1 MSLKSKKKKTAV
13 SPLVRGSA
21 AAGAAAQ
28 ARAKKSTV
36 KQSVQ
41 KAAAKI
47 QPAKAAASKAPV
59 AKKKTTATSASGR
72 NDAAVRQSYGQR
84 AGTRTS
90 SGTYKPTQ
98 SAVYNYKKAE
108 TKRSTISTDIKKQTK
123 VKNQKPSV
131 VSGPVKESRDN
142 RDARMRQS
150 WSQRH
155 PENHVQREQRNEKQR
170 PKSYVPTKGMA
181 TPTTKNIGK
190 KSEWAE
196 FEEGYNKAGILSPNE
211 RTGIAQGPLKDRA
224 PLNTSQ
230 AKDIDTMLSG
240 GTVPGMYIPDDK
252 KPSALEYNIRMTGKD
267 ALSKPYAEEIWK
279 NASVSEKARILKAA
293 TETVGF
299 NVQTRRWSDEFQRE
313 YGLTSSDEKV
323 KILGQGKPG
332 VGELMYRDAYDKYKS
347 AVKQQEYVD
356 KWAKDHGYGTSDYMA
371 DATNLAT
378 ATTDVGLMNL
388 SYLPLKDITNIERKP
403 GDYFLGGVKAPY
415 EGVSSNKSAFQNLA
429 TISNNIVGSVRSIIE
444 LPFKG
449 AYYGINKI
457 NPDADRYVDDFIATH
472 NNVDRINR
480 DRDEMIMRMNS
491 AVNAGLVGKKSQVA
505 GNIEGFILQQ
515 IPAIATMIAAGP
527 EASSLIGST
536 TFFGT
541 TAGAYAQSALDSGA
555 SLEEAMNY
563 GILGGI
569 GEGATEMIFPM
580 AKGIG
585 GGLLKGGANTV
596 NKRVLFGETVRELE
610 KSGFA
615 NSMSGRILRST
626 IYNGGEATEEM
637 IMEIIDP
644 YLQRAS
650 FNPEA
655 ENASLAEIGMA
666 GLYGAAVSAV
676 LHIPMG
682 MMNTAQGLTERH
694 GLISNARLYYAAKM
708 REELI
713 AIRGSLEAGM
723 ITEEEAEQRTKEV
736 RDKFATKFAEA
747 KTAIKQPWK
756 ATGSL
761 LNEQTQGGE
770 FKTSSNLEHLYS
782 NRQEANTATV
792 KPGTSAYFMEDGE
805 VKRITHSEAGVKS
818 EDAVLTNSEKTAY
831 AEKAERL
838 RTAKNNTERTGVQAN
853 VRQDIIDQASE
864 MARVYNRN
872 VEFYRDEEAAKRYD
886 DRGRFD
892 PKTETIYVNAAT
904 DKPLQTIISHEMV
917 HAMRNT
923 NAFKELL
930 REIKTYYKDSYDA
943 DINDIRRMYSERDE
957 NGNVIEPSE
966 GIIQEEVVAHF
977 VEKKLLT
984 DEAWVNTF
992 LTNSR
997 TDKILRGIN
1006 TLLQRGLGG
1015 KEARFLASVR
1025 SKWLNA
1031 LEEERG
1037 EQTAPRA
1044 EAVAAAKE
1052 RRQAKGNARKKPTV
1066 DERKEMAKMFAR
1078 NVSDWDNDGRPN
1090 GDLFVLTYTGDVLQ
1104 GLGAIESDIYMRS
1117 KKINDIMKD
1126 HPEMGIDEFKMI
1138 PKILNDPILILESK
1152 NTAKAPVN
1160 TRLVILG
1167 EEKFQAKNKKPVT
1180 VVLDIYPHEKN
1191 LYLQE
1196 YAYGKHKA
1204 VNAFGRDNIK
1214 NVIQSSNVLYIDENK
1229 KRTDSLFGSLGFQ
1242 LPTRPSRIGSIGSIT
1257 YDDDSVNIRG
1267 EKFSDI
1273 VSTGDEVRRAFGGV
1287 RARTADTSLLA
1298 KAKEMKEEGRS
1309 DEDILKETGWYVG
1322 ADGQWR
1328 FEIDDSEF
1336 KFNSLGF
1343 SENEDDR
1350 EYTYLSQKEYLS
1362 RAEEKRRIHL
1372 FNSYAKP
1379 AYYLDE
1385 YVKHK
1390 KLFDAYPE
1398 LKKISVNFI
1407 TARAGY
1413 RGSYNESNNAIY
1425 LNRTLSEGERR
1436 ETLIHEIQHA
1446 IQGIE
1451 GFASG
1456 ASPEYW
1462 SRRDS
1467 DAREDLARRQN
1478 SIIESLSDEDYR
1490 KYSEYTG
1497 MKRIVDGWIDVAG
1510 NLPVEEVIPDD
1521 ETYNIWKQTAEESD
1535 RLYEE
1540 LKEKDWFDEL
1550 MELDEFL
1557 ENPSKL
1563 HYNLYRNTAGEIEAR
1578 DATNRLPL
1586 TAEER
1591 RNKMPDRGDEKTVFV
1606 EDVRSAKGS
1615 RDAEYLSAVERG
1627 DMETAQRLVD
1637 EAAEEAGYTYHLYHG
1652 TNAEF
1657 TAFDVRKFGGK
1668 NGKGEG
1674 YGIYLASNRTIAEPY
1689 GKNLIESYVNFNR
1702 LAEEK
1707 KRTLK
1712 YAEVRNLIKKSC
1724 ELEAKQFVEDEE
1736 YDTLEDALR
1745 DTWVSNYV
1753 YTYDY
1758 QDMNQVYADVTD
1770 IILQGNENDADIIN
1784 EIMLA
1789 SGAHYD
1795 YDSAM
1800 DFYDEILTPETGID
1814 GFHYIWGEDNDVYL
1828 AFRSSQIK
1836 RADPVTRDKNGKII
1850 LPSERFNENK
1860 DDIRWAKG
1868 KRKRDPNPFIYKMYR
1883 AEQMEKQGYSEK
1895 DIVEETGWYK
1905 RKNKKDKN
1913 PAYIWAVYD
1922 RLSPDKKYD
1931 FSKSF
1936 AQQIDDYLQG
1946 KFHATDTFLVGD
1958 TPELLQKIGLDDL
1971 PVTLGIYHVLTAIN
1985 YPEGHHFMI
1994 EEIKK
1999 LPEAIEKPLAVIRS
2013 TSENHENDSVVMIVK
2028 LGEQA
2033 RDVIPIRIS
2042 GNGVLNG
2049 KRIKSNAITTFYS
2062 NDELQSVLN
2071 NAVEKYESGENSIFF
2086 FDAERLKNEA
2096 NYQMERAGSIT
2107 SGRNHMDGFI
2117 NNIIGDYW
2125 ENVKSAEENRSAKGQ
2140 RRSSEAVET
2149 AKYHTKKLKY
2159 ALYNRDRADNKEL
2172 WDMLRAELNKA
2183 YSIGAYDPRV
2193 AEKIIDFAYRTG
2205 YQLEDNGNERFSLR
2219 EKISIP
2225 EEYRGE
2231 MESLGGLAAVNRS
2244 IFGTG
2249 TVFTYKNNGIT
2260 IDEAYDEARDMR
2272 PDLFPETDNPSE
2284 QVQNIVDALT
2294 KVSDKI
2300 PLEEIDR
2307 AEDNPFEDSGDPI
2320 YNEIRD
2326 AVIAAMDDIAT
2337 IGRID
2342 MVNRAKREGKNLSA
2356 KAQYRKGRESGKKQ
2370 GQRSGYNTA
2379 KREQDRTDRATMREF
2394 DKLERQR
2401 AIDRAKQENQDRRD
2415 DEATM
2420 REFDNVMKKV
2430 RQDERKLS
2438 QQEKKELRKNYE
2450 SREKDIRAE
2459 KNRLIHRLRVEKR
2472 SWQDAAERME
2482 SERKKQQRSL
2492 DTKQRQEM
2500 RKKQQKLDEER
2511 REERLYAALD
2521 AYEERKAEEKKG
2533 SAESLYK
2540 RNREVQSII
2549 DDFRTR
2555 VLQVAARMGAF
2566 KKEGS
2571 LLLDH
2576 NDVAIAKTDDGFDY
2590 HLYRDKNVVPSFA
2603 LTVLAE
2609 HEGMKKE
2616 DFYGVYA
2623 ELQRMQNERNEKGV
2637 RVYSKRD
2644 ILDYIVSLDISAK
2657 HKTFLY
2663 FDVMKYAYDKKPVF
2677 KDGGSVKVKPGNYYA
2692 GDLAEAI
2699 DRVGLDMF
2707 SGAGVQIA
2715 TGKTYQIGMEDVEE
2729 LLDLIFTDPEMKDV
2743 FRPELIEMIT
2753 DFESD
2758 IEAARMLEQTN
2769 LLTDNPKEVD
2779 SMKNRII
2786 GINKEFKRSFLAEG
2800 EAFERLADIVKNPLV
2815 SARYYAAKAAN
2826 SIARDYINGHGIRSL
2841 SGEKGKGL
2849 STSTTKKNGDVTFK
2863 DKDFSLN
2870 NIMKAALKGTKESD
2884 ALLKDLTLYVYA
2896 RHNIDRMQ
2904 YDKGFMELSVEEC
2917 REIVDELGKNQ
2928 EIVEMADNL
2937 VEYGQRLLQ
2946 LCVES
2951 GMISQEDYDYFT
2963 TKYPH
2968 YVPTFRLREDEVF
2981 DRNGNVVRRTNKV
2994 IKEATKSNAD
3004 MLPLYDQMVRRTQ
3017 EIVKACKKNQLANEL
3032 VKVAN
3037 KDGAWDFIIDVK
3049 PAEPTSGDEDYI
3061 YMIGQIED
3069 RGLKNRDTEGEDNYI
3084 PVYINGV
3091 KYNIE
3096 AADKN
3101 LLYGWDRLNYYR
3113 DEGVFLKTMRGMN
3126 NLRRYVLTQY
3136 NPVFWATNG
3145 IKDSIDMYLYN
3156 QHAHRLPRFQAKAFT
3171 HVFTPYENGRE
3182 SFAEYLSFG
3191 AASASF
3197 FDYDERRRSKAKKAK
3212 DYATIGFKAIDAF
3225 NFMVEQWPR
3234 YTVYLE
3240 ETDRLTKE
3248 RKKGKNEYTD
3258 EEIKTI
3264 AAYRAADATVNFGR
3278 SGTAVKAANSYGVT
3292 FLNAGVQ
3299 GMDRFRRM
3307 FTQCKGETKR
3317 ETLLNVIGI
3326 SIKLAAVGLAPSML
3340 MDWLYGGDD
3349 DDEENNALLKL
3360 LYGDEAAKVVQEY
3373 SEMADYERINYLN
3386 IRIPGHEWMRIPKG
3400 RVVSFIYGFDYNG
3413 QKVLSGD
3420 MSAMDMAY
3428 AQWELFADNIMPG
3441 NPLTSNIIQ
3450 PLLEAKWN
3458 RDFWGNE
3465 IVSQWA
3471 DAGDGFH
3478 WTETNEDTSTVAEKA
3493 AEWIHKIVSRGKEMS
3508 PVWADISPVKIDYIL
3523 QQYLGSWN
3531 NIFQPFISAIG
3542 DGQDQRFVDMIQ
3554 DALKDSMWG
3563 KFYLDPVMS
3572 NRLAGDYYDLQDE
3585 YNGLSEY
3592 YDQNTPY
3599 AVAAKVFKDHNE
3611 DLKALRAEMNF
3622 IAQDASLTWAERRD
3636 KMREIREQMNDIYRS
3651 GVLDAKALLTYAGD
3665 IYGGKEMN
3673 KDIYDGWQAD
3683 TKGPD
3688 WVISHMSDSAQGK
3701 WSAVK
3706 DEYAGADPQNFVD
3719 TYNYFSGLKGDK
3731 DENGKTVR
3739 DSKRQKF
3746 ISWLDDRNMSAAEK
3760 QIYYKAI
3767 GGYKTEAT
3775 FTDGGSGT
3783 TKSNKDA
3790 LKEKA
3795 EEIQANAKY
3804 MPVKEARISSEF
3816 GMRDHP
3822 ISGKRKMHNG
3832 IDIAVGTG
3840 TDVVSARKGVVEF
3853 AGSRGGY
3860 GNRVVIDHGDGMK
3873 TTYSHLSEIGVKEGD
3888 TVNAG
3893 TLIAKSGD
3901 TGGVTGPHLHFEV
3914 EVNGSYV
3921 NPRDF
3926 FDFDSWKTVS
3936 IAKNPDYS
3944 AYAPT
3949 KSSGGGGGG
3958 GGRKSGGKKSGGG
3971 KSGGSAKATSSAKE
3985 SSYEANYVTTPNY
3998 SSGSSGS
4005 SGSGKSSGST
4015 RKEKHTQTSV
4025 ASTARG
4031 VMLPTARELSTYQ
4044 RQRTSQ
4050 PTASSRPKSTS
4061 HGVMLPTAAEIASA
4075 ASGAKIGYGS
4085 GTSSIRRTNRS
4096 RGSFWHENVLG

>member
-1 MSLKSKKKKTAV
+1 MSLFNSSKKKKKTAV

-72 NDAAVRQSYGQR
+72 NDAAVRQNYGQR

-90 SGTYKPTQ
+90 SGAYKPTQ

-108 TKRSTISTDIKKQTK
+108 TKRSTISTDIKNQTK

-155 PENHVQREQRNEKQR
+155 PENQVQREQRNEKQR

-181 TPTTKNIGK
+181 TPTTKNTGK

-252 KPSALEYNIRMTGKD
+252 KPSALEYNIRMTGQD

-279 NASVSEKARILKAA
+279 NASVADKAKILKAA

-299 NVQTRRWSDEFQRE
+299 NEQTRRWSDEFQRE

-323 KILGQGKPG
+323 KILGQDKPG
-332 VGELMYRDAYDKYKS
+332 LGELMYRDAYDKYKS

-378 ATTDVGLMNL
+378 ATADVGLMNL
-388 SYLPLKDITNIERKP
+388 GYLPLKDITNIERKP

-457 NPDADRYVDDFIATH
+457 NPDTDRYVDDFIATH

-505 GNIEGFILQQ
+505 GNIEGFIIQQ

-527 EASSLIGST
+527 EASSLIGGT

-563 GILGGI
+563 GILGGL

-723 ITEEEAEQRTKEV
+723 ITEEEAEQRAEEV
-736 RDKFATKFAEA
+736 RDKFAEKFAEA
-747 KTAIKQPWK
+747 KTSIKQPWK

-770 FKTSSNLEHLYS
+770 YKTSSNLEHLYS
-782 NRQEANTATV
+782 NRQEANAATV

-838 RTAKNNTERTGVQAN
+838 RTAKNNTERTGIQAN
-853 VRQDIIDQASE
+853 VRQEIIDQAAE

-904 DKPLQTIISHEMV
+904 DKPLQTIVSHEMV

-943 DINDIRRMYSERDE
+943 DVADIRRMYSERDE

-1025 SKWLNA
+1025 SKWLKA
-1031 LEEERG
+1031 LNEAHKAEDEKAPAREVVAYAKGEKRDPHPSIYEMHKAKRMEELGFSNDDIVKKTGWYKRKNKKDKKPKYIWAVYDRLSPEEKYDFSKSFSQQIEDYLQGNFHAADTFLLGDTPWILKEIGLDDLPVTLGIYHFLTAINYHDGHSFTIDEIKRLPEAIEKPLAVIRSTSPSHEKDTVIMIVKLGEKARDIVAVRIGGSGVMNGKSINSNSIATFYSAEKLKQELDKAVKEFEEGKNSIFFFDTERLKNEAGYSLKRAGTHTSGPLQRGGFINNIIGDYWDNVKSAEENRSAKGSRDSEYLAAVEAGDSDETQRIIDETASEAMPNSKVRDKDGNLTRVYHGTARGDRVGTVFRPERATSGPMAFFTDDREIAENYSKTKRDTSISYDSDYESYESQFRFKTKTRDGKLHRAWGYIPFEDRAEIIKKAGQLYLDEDDGSFMMDEDNTEANGGFSGQLKRAGYNLILALEDQWLNSGFIFNEEER
-1037 EQTAPRA
+1037 
-1044 EAVAAAKE
+1044 
-1052 RRQAKGNARKKPTV
+1052 
-1066 DERKEMAKMFAR
+1066 F
-1078 NVSDWDNDGRPN
+1078 
-1090 GDLFVLTYTGDVLQ
+1090 LDVLKMV
-1104 GLGAIESDIYMRS
+1104 GVTASL
-1117 KKINDIMKD
+1117 KKV
-1126 HPEMGIDEFKMI
+1126 GIDVVY
-1138 PKILNDPILILESK
+1138 K
-1152 NTAKAPVN
+1152 NPDYT
-1160 TRLVILG
+1160 
-1167 EEKFQAKNKKPVT
+1167 EEKVYDVYLNIERPFDATKQVTEAFIKRFEKWYAKQNKAKYEKESYGADFWDKNDVSAEYFAERMRDDIENGYTHAWTSIPDSMTDYLKHLKYDGIKDTGGKYGGVQHT
-1180 VVLDIYPHEKN
+1180 VWIPFYSEQVKSADP
-1191 LYLQE
+1191 
-1196 YAYGKHKA
+1196 
-1204 VNAFGRDNIK
+1204 
-1214 NVIQSSNVLYIDENK
+1214 
-1229 KRTDSLFGSLGFQ
+1229 
-1242 LPTRPSRIGSIGSIT
+1242 IT
-1257 YDDDSVNIRG
+1257 YDYKGDIILPSERFNEFTNDIR
-1267 EKFSDI
+1267 
-1273 VSTGDEVRRAFGGV
+1273 
-1287 RARTADTSLLA
+1287 
-1298 KAKEMKEEGRS
+1298 
-1309 DEDILKETGWYVG
+1309 Y
-1322 ADGQWR
+1322 
-1328 FEIDDSEF
+1328 
-1336 KFNSLGF
+1336 
-1343 SENEDDR
+1343 
-1350 EYTYLSQKEYLS
+1350 
-1362 RAEEKRRIHL
+1362 
-1372 FNSYAKP
+1372 
-1379 AYYLDE
+1379 
-1385 YVKHK
+1385 
-1390 KLFDAYPE
+1390 
-1398 LKKISVNFI
+1398 
-1407 TARAGY
+1407 
-1413 RGSYNESNNAIY
+1413 
-1425 LNRTLSEGERR
+1425 
-1436 ETLIHEIQHA
+1436 
-1446 IQGIE
+1446 
-1451 GFASG
+1451 
-1456 ASPEYW
+1456 
-1462 SRRDS
+1462 
-1467 DAREDLARRQN
+1467 
-1478 SIIESLSDEDYR
+1478 
-1490 KYSEYTG
+1490 
-1497 MKRIVDGWIDVAG
+1497 
-1510 NLPVEEVIPDD
+1510 
-1521 ETYNIWKQTAEESD
+1521 
-1535 RLYEE
+1535 
-1540 LKEKDWFDEL
+1540 
-1550 MELDEFL
+1550 
-1557 ENPSKL
+1557 
-1563 HYNLYRNTAGEIEAR
+1563 
-1578 DATNRLPL
+1578 
-1586 TAEER
+1586 
-1591 RNKMPDRGDEKTVFV
+1591 
-1606 EDVRSAKGS
+1606 AKGS

-1637 EAAEEAGYTYHLYHG
+1637 EAAEEALRSSKLRNKNGKLRRVFHG
-1652 TNAEF
+1652 TNTGDF
-1657 TAFDVRKFGGK
+1657 TVFNPDYIGMSSGDDGFFGRGFYFAYT
-1668 NGKGEG
+1668 KGEAG
-1674 YGIYLASNRTIAEPY
+1674 YYGARRIIPAYLDLKNPFNFETEIRTYNGMKGETGYAPSAISMINFAEKFPEIAKNVAIYENDKRISAIEFAEQLRGVLDNQKFTY
-1689 GKNLIESYVNFNR
+1689 ETVHDSYSGRDEV
-1702 LAEEK
+1702 L
-1707 KRTLK
+1707 TLGNK
-1712 YAEVRNLIKKSC
+1712 EMKSY
-1724 ELEAKQFVEDEE
+1724 E
-1736 YDTLEDALR
+1736 YDGKTYEYPD
-1745 DTWVSNYV
+1745 
-1753 YTYDY
+1753 YDY
-1758 QDMNQVYADVTD
+1758 QRRWYEKPNPVDVAVDYLMQTRNISKIPSLTSAILDWNREFTQALKNMN
-1770 IILQGNENDADIIN
+1770 
-1784 EIMLA
+1784 
-1789 SGAHYD
+1789 YD
-1795 YDSAM
+1795 GVIQSEDG
-1800 DFYDEILTPETGID
+1800 DEAVVFEP
-1814 GFHYIWGEDNDVYL
+1814 
-1828 AFRSSQIK
+1828 SQIK
-1836 RADPVTRDKNGKII
+1836 SADPVTYDDNGKVIP
-1850 LPSERFNENK
+1850 LSERFDENN
-1860 DDIRWAKG
+1860 DDIR
-1868 KRKRDPNPFIYKMYR
+1868 Y
-1883 AEQMEKQGYSEK
+1883 
-1895 DIVEETGWYK
+1895 
-1905 RKNKKDKN
+1905 
-1913 PAYIWAVYD
+1913 
-1922 RLSPDKKYD
+1922 
-1931 FSKSF
+1931 
-1936 AQQIDDYLQG
+1936 
-1946 KFHATDTFLVGD
+1946 
-1958 TPELLQKIGLDDL
+1958 
-1971 PVTLGIYHVLTAIN
+1971 
-1985 YPEGHHFMI
+1985 
-1994 EEIKK
+1994 
-1999 LPEAIEKPLAVIRS
+1999 
-2013 TSENHENDSVVMIVK
+2013 
-2028 LGEQA
+2028 
-2033 RDVIPIRIS
+2033 
-2042 GNGVLNG
+2042 
-2049 KRIKSNAITTFYS
+2049 
-2062 NDELQSVLN
+2062 
-2071 NAVEKYESGENSIFF
+2071 
-2086 FDAERLKNEA
+2086 
-2096 NYQMERAGSIT
+2096 
-2107 SGRNHMDGFI
+2107 
-2117 NNIIGDYW
+2117 
-2125 ENVKSAEENRSAKGQ
+2125 AKGQ

-2183 YSIGAYDPRV
+2183 YGIGAYDPRV

-2205 YQLEDNGNERFSLR
+2205 YQLEDNGNENFSLG

-2300 PLEEIDR
+2300 PLEELDR
-2307 AEDNPFEDSGDPI
+2307 EEDNPFEDSGDPI

-2430 RQDERKLS
+2430 KQDERKLS

-2540 RNREVQSII
+2540 RNREVQNII

-2555 VLQVAARMGAF
+2555 VLQVAARMGTF

-2576 NDVAIAKTDDGFDY
+2576 NDVVIAESADGYDY
-2590 HLYRDKNVVPSFA
+2590 TLKRDKNVVPSFA
-2603 LTVLAE
+2603 LTILAE
-2609 HEGMKKE
+2609 QEGMKKE

-2623 ELQRMQNERNEKGV
+2623 ELQKMQAERDEKGN
-2637 RVYSKRD
+2637 RVYTKRD
-2644 ILDYIVSLDISAK
+2644 ILEYIVSLRLPASQK
-2657 HKTFLY
+2657 SFLY
-2663 FDVMKYAYDKKPVF
+2663 FDVMKYRYDKKPVF
-2677 KDGGSVKVKPGNYYA
+2677 KDGGPTKIKPGNYFA
-2692 GDLAEAI
+2692 GELGEAI
-2699 DRVGLDMF
+2699 DRIGLDMF
-2707 SGAGVQIA
+2707 TGAGVKLATDKSFQI
-2715 TGKTYQIGMEDVEE
+2715 KMENVDD
-2729 LLDLIFTDPEMKDV
+2729 LLDMMFTDEEMKEV
-2743 FRPELIEMIT
+2743 ARAELVQMIA
-2753 DFESD
+2753 DFEAD
-2758 IEAARMLEQTN
+2758 IEEARMIEQTN

-2779 SMKNRII
+2779 SRKLQILSVLRDS
-2786 GINKEFKRSFLAEG
+2786 KKLFLAEG
-2800 EAFERLADIVKNPLV
+2800 EAFERFADTVKNPLLA
-2815 SARYYAAKAAN
+2815 ARYYAAKASM
-2826 SIARDYINGHGIRSL
+2826 SIARDYINGNGIRKLDGTKEIDEKLSL
-2841 SGEKGKGL
+2841 
-2849 STSTTKKNGDVTFK
+2849 T
-2863 DKDFSLN
+2863 
-2870 NIMKAALKGTKESD
+2870 NIMKPALKGTKESD
-2884 ALLKDLTLYVYA
+2884 ALLKDLTRYVYA
-2896 RHNIDRMQ
+2896 QHNIDRMK
-2904 YDKGFMELSVEEC
+2904 YDKGFMELSEEEC
-2917 REIVDELGKNQ
+2917 QAIIDEIGKNKQ
-2928 EIVEMADNL
+2928 VVKMADDL
-2937 VEYGQRLLQ
+2937 VLYGQRLLR

-2951 GMISQEDYDYFT
+2951 GVISEEDFEYFT

-2981 DRNGNVVRRTNKV
+2981 DRNGNIVRRTNKV
-2994 IKEATKSNAD
+2994 IKEAQKSNAD
-3004 MLPLYDQMVRRTQ
+3004 LIPLYDQMVRRTQ
-3017 EIVKACKKNQLANEL
+3017 EIVKACKKNQLAAEL
-3032 VKVAN
+3032 VKAYN
-3037 KDGAWDFIIDVK
+3037 KDGAWDYIIDVR
-3049 PAEPTSGDEDYI
+3049 PAEPTSGNEDYI
-3061 YMIGQIED
+3061 YGIGQIED
-3069 RGLKNRDTEGEDNYI
+3069 RGLKNRDFDGEDNLI
-3084 PVYINGV
+3084 PVYLDGV
-3091 KYNIE
+3091 KYNI
-3096 AADKN
+3096 AVADKN

-3113 DEGVFLKTMRGMN
+3113 DESTIPKMMRKMN
-3126 NLRRYVLTQY
+3126 TLRRWVLTQY
-3136 NPVFWATNG
+3136 NPIFWATNG

-3156 QHAHRLPRFQAKAFT
+3156 QHAERLPLFQVKALSDIF
-3171 HVFTPYENGRE
+3171 HKKGHD

-3191 AASASF
+3191 AASSSF
-3197 FDYDERRRSKAKKAK
+3197 FEYDERRRSKARKLKDKA
-3212 DYATIGFKAIDAF
+3212 AIPFKGIDF
-3225 NFMVEQWPR
+3225 WNFLIEQWPR

-3240 ETDRLTKE
+3240 ECDRLTKE
-3248 RKKGKNEYTD
+3248 REKGKNEYSD

-3264 AAYRAADATVNFGR
+3264 SAYRAADATVNFGR
-3278 SGTAVKAANSYGVT
+3278 SGTVVKAANTYGAT

-3307 FTQCKGETKR
+3307 FTQVKGENKQ
-3317 ETLLNVIGI
+3317 ETLLNILGLR
-3326 SIKLAAVGLAPSML
+3326 IKLTAVGLAPSMIA
-3340 MDWLYGGDD
+3340 DWLYGGND
-3349 DDEENNALLKL
+3349 DDEDKNKLLKFL
-3360 LYGDEAAKVVQEY
+3360 FGEDAAKVVQEY
-3373 SEMADYERINYLN
+3373 AEMADYERTNYLN
-3386 IRIPGHEWMRIPKG
+3386 IKLPGMDGWIRIPKG
-3400 RVVSFIYGFDYNG
+3400 RVVSFIYGWEYNG
-3413 QKVLSGD
+3413 EKVLSGD
-3420 MSAMDMAY
+3420 MSAMDLLY
-3428 AQWELFADNIMPG
+3428 TQWDLFAENIMPG
-3441 NPLTSNIIQ
+3441 NPLTNNILQ
-3450 PLLEAKWN
+3450 PVLDVAKN

-3465 IVSQWA
+3465 IVSQWEQA
-3471 DAGDGFH
+3471 QDGFH
-3478 WTETNEDTSTVAEKA
+3478 WTESNEDTSIVARKI
-3493 AEWIHKIVSRGKEMS
+3493 AEYLHYIVSGGKEMS
-3508 PVWADISPVKIDYIL
+3508 PEYIDLSPIKIDYLL
-3523 QQYLGSWN
+3523 QQYGGSWTKLA
-3531 NIFQPFISAIG
+3531 QPFISAIG
-3542 DGQDQRFVDMIQ
+3542 DGQNQRFVDMIQ
-3554 DALKDSMWG
+3554 DAFKDSMWG
-3563 KFYLDPVMS
+3563 KFYLDPVLS
-3572 NRLAGDYYDLQDE
+3572 NRLAGDYYDLKDE
-3585 YNGLSEY
+3585 YTGLSDY
-3592 YDQNTPY
+3592 YGQDTPY
-3599 AVAAKVFKDHNE
+3599 AVALKGFKDHDE
-3611 DLKALRAEMNF
+3611 DLKALRDELNYVSK
-3622 IAQDASLTWAERRD
+3622 DASLTWKERLA
-3636 KMREIREQMNDIYRS
+3636 KMREIREQMNDIYRV
-3651 GVLDAKALLTYAGD
+3651 GVKDAKSILEYASD
-3665 IYGGKEMN
+3665 IYGGKDMN
-3673 KDIYDGWQAD
+3673 KDIYDAWQAD

-3688 WVISHMSDSAQGK
+3688 WVIDHMSDSAKVK
-3701 WSAVK
+3701 WDTVK
-3706 DEYAGADPQNFVD
+3706 SEYSSADPQGFVD

-3731 DENGKTVR
+3731 DENGKTVH

-3746 ISWLDDRNMSAAEK
+3746 IQWLDNQPYSKAEK
-3760 QIYYKAI
+3760 QALYRQI

-3775 FTDGGSGT
+3775 FKDGGSDT
-3783 TKSNKDA
+3783 AKSNKDA

-3795 EEIQANAKY
+3795 EEIQANTKY

-3816 GMRDHP
+3816 GMRTHP
-3822 ISGKRKMHNG
+3822 ISGKQKMHTG
-3832 IDIAVGTG
+3832 IDIAVGMG

-3873 TTYSHLSEIGVKEGD
+3873 TTYNHLSEIGVKPGE

-3893 TLIAKSGD
+3893 TLIAKSGS
-3901 TGGVTGPHLHFEV
+3901 TGASTGPHLHFEV

-3944 AYAPT
+3944 AYTPT
-3949 KSSGGGGGG
+3949 KSSSGGGGG
-3958 GGRKSGGKKSGGG
+3958 GGRKSGGKKSGGS
-3971 KSGGSAKATSSAKE
+3971 SGGKKGKATTQAAYTPTYAPTTTRSSA
-3985 SSYEANYVTTPNY
+3985 

-4005 SGSGKSSGST
+4005 SGGKSSSKAT
-4015 RKEKHTQTSV
+4015 RTPAARRTQISV
-4025 ASTARG
+4025 AKG
-4031 VMLPTARELSTYQ
+4031 IMLPTAREIDSAK
-4044 RQRTSQ
+4044 RTST
-4050 PTASSRPKSTS
+4050 PTAPRNGGKSASR
-4061 HGVMLPTAAEIASA
+4061 GIVLPTAAEVASA
-4075 ASGAKIGYGS
+4075 SAGARIGYGS
-4085 GTSSIRRTNRS
+4085 GTSSIRRTSRS

>member
-28 ARAKKSTV
+28 ARAKKSAPKKQKPKQTV
-36 KQSVQ
+36 
-41 KAAAKI
+41 

-72 NDAAVRQSYGQR
+72 NDVAVRQSYGQR

-90 SGTYKPTQ
+90 SGAYKPTQ
-98 SAVYNYKKAE
+98 SAAYNYKKAE
-108 TKRSTISTDIKKQTK
+108 TKRSTISTDIKNQTK
-123 VKNQKPSV
+123 VKTQKPSV

-142 RDARMRQS
+142 RDKRMRQS

-155 PENHVQREQRNEKQR
+155 PENQVQREQRNEKLR
-170 PKSYVPTKGMA
+170 PKSYVPTKAMA
-181 TPTTKNIGK
+181 IPTTKNTGK

-211 RTGIAQGPLKDRA
+211 RTGIAEGPLKDRA

-252 KPSALEYNIRMTGKD
+252 KPSALEYSIRMTGQD

-299 NVQTRRWSDEFQRE
+299 NEQTRRWSDEFQRE

-323 KILGQGKPG
+323 KILGQDKPG
-332 VGELMYRDAYDKYKS
+332 LGELMYRDAYDKYKS

-378 ATTDVGLMNL
+378 ATADVGLMNL
-388 SYLPLKDITNIERKP
+388 GYLPLKDITNIERKP

-457 NPDADRYVDDFIATH
+457 NPDTDRYVDDFIATH

-527 EASSLIGST
+527 EASSLIGGT

-736 RDKFATKFAEA
+736 RNKFAEKFAEA

-770 FKTSSNLEHLYS
+770 YKTSSNLEHLYS
-782 NRQEANTATV
+782 NRQEANAATV

-904 DKPLQTIISHEMV
+904 DKPLQTIVSHEMV

-930 REIKTYYKDSYDA
+930 QEIKTYYKDSYDA
-943 DINDIRRMYSERDE
+943 DVNDIRRMYSERDE

-966 GIIQEEVVAHF
+966 SIIQEEVVAHF

-1052 RRQAKGNARKKPTV
+1052 RRQAKGKRFVNKKGIRLPK
-1066 DERKEMAKMFAR
+1066 DEYR
-1078 NVSDWDNDGRPN
+1078 
-1090 GDLFVLTYTGDVLQ
+1090 
-1104 GLGAIESDIYMRS
+1104 
-1117 KKINDIMKD
+1117 
-1126 HPEMGIDEFKMI
+1126 
-1138 PKILNDPILILESK
+1138 
-1152 NTAKAPVN
+1152 
-1160 TRLVILG
+1160 RLVTPI
-1167 EEKFQAKNKKPVT
+1167 F
-1180 VVLDIYPHEKN
+1180 
-1191 LYLQE
+1191 
-1196 YAYGKHKA
+1196 
-1204 VNAFGRDNIK
+1204 
-1214 NVIQSSNVLYIDENK
+1214 
-1229 KRTDSLFGSLGFQ
+1229 
-1242 LPTRPSRIGSIGSIT
+1242 
-1257 YDDDSVNIRG
+1257 
-1267 EKFSDI
+1267 
-1273 VSTGDEVRRAFGGV
+1273 
-1287 RARTADTSLLA
+1287 
-1298 KAKEMKEEGRS
+1298 
-1309 DEDILKETGWYVG
+1309 
-1322 ADGQWR
+1322 
-1328 FEIDDSEF
+1328 
-1336 KFNSLGF
+1336 
-1343 SENEDDR
+1343 
-1350 EYTYLSQKEYLS
+1350 
-1362 RAEEKRRIHL
+1362 
-1372 FNSYAKP
+1372 
-1379 AYYLDE
+1379 
-1385 YVKHK
+1385 
-1390 KLFDAYPE
+1390 
-1398 LKKISVNFI
+1398 
-1407 TARAGY
+1407 
-1413 RGSYNESNNAIY
+1413 NAIY
-1425 LNRTLSEGERR
+1425 RAQKNGYK
-1436 ETLIHEIQHA
+1436 
-1446 IQGIE
+1446 
-1451 GFASG
+1451 SG
-1456 ASPEYW
+1456 DIISVYDGGYEYLCW
-1462 SRRDS
+1462 ITD
-1467 DAREDLARRQN
+1467 
-1478 SIIESLSDEDYR
+1478 IEDYGYVIV
-1490 KYSEYTG
+1490 KKMLPSERNLERMIKEG
-1497 MKRIVDGWIDVAG
+1497 VDNHVIKEIVERHRLGIKESKR
-1510 NLPVEEVIPDD
+1510 
-1521 ETYNIWKQTAEESD
+1521 YSD
-1535 RLYEE
+1535 RDIFSDSGITGNGRSVGRVSE
-1540 LKEKDWFDEL
+1540 LADSNRSSDRSTDSEQSSG
-1550 MELDEFL
+1550 
-1557 ENPSKL
+1557 NSGSKV
-1563 HYNLYRNTAGEIEAR
+1563 
-1578 DATNRLPL
+1578 
-1586 TAEER
+1586 R
-1591 RNKMPDRGDEKTVFV
+1591 R
-1606 EDVRSAKGS
+1606 AKGS
-1615 RDAEYLSAVERG
+1615 RDSEYLAAVERG
-1627 DMETAQRLVD
+1627 DMATAQRLVD
-1637 EAAEEAGYTYHLYHG
+1637 EAAEEAGYTVDVYHG
-1652 TNAEF
+1652 TYSF
-1657 TAFDVRKFGGK
+1657 GRTRFDLFGGALFLTDSVGVARNFSGGQPARSIKDNFDADTSPLNDVINYAKENTYIGDQLRFATIDDFDREADRIRPDEGLLKYGQDIYDSNVRMYEILQELRDDFLDGTTYLYMDYNSIGDDYANVPVFTEQTLREFVK
-1668 NGKGEG
+1668 NYKPNPSYSGGGVYRLVLRPKKMITINVNGG
-1674 YGIYLASNRTIAEPY
+1674 YYTDVPIPKELEKFAT
-1689 GKNLIESYVNFNR
+1689 K
-1702 LAEEK
+1702 EEIM
-1707 KRTLK
+1707 RGYATSDQILRMANGAGYDTVK
-1712 YAEVRNLIKKSC
+1712 YAEMREGGDYGNAGI
-1724 ELEAKQFVEDEE
+1724 
-1736 YDTLEDALR
+1736 
-1745 DTWVSNYV
+1745 SN
-1753 YTYDY
+1753 
-1758 QDMNQVYADVTD
+1758 VYAT
-1770 IILQGNENDADIIN
+1770 LNATENVK
-1784 EIMLA
+1784 
-1789 SGAHYD
+1789 S
-1795 YDSAM
+1795 
-1800 DFYDEILTPETGID
+1800 
-1814 GFHYIWGEDNDVYL
+1814 
-1828 AFRSSQIK
+1828 
-1836 RADPVTRDKNGKII
+1836 ADPITRDNNGEII
-1850 LPSERFNENK
+1850 LPSERFNEEN
-1860 DDIRWAKG
+1860 DDIRYARGLSALDEEYLSAVKAGDMATAQRLVDEAAREAGYHPRHNYHGTLAYGFWVFDKAKAHVG
-1868 KRKRDPNPFIYKMYR
+1868 GNSGAGFYFSTSKDDSDRHYADVNGADNYFKAREL
-1883 AEQMEKQGYSEK
+1883 AEVILEAGEWRGFEIENYDQALEAAQ
-1895 DIVEETGWYK
+1895 EEI
-1905 RKNKKDKN
+1905 NKN
-1913 PAYIWAVYD
+1913 PGTYDVYLKYDKPYIRDYRNSTNLVWVLMDDFDETQIDRDDYDSEEDYETDLDIAKFDYVAESVGMAVRDAISDIEERYDVVDLYFNLDVLTSRLMESVYD
-1922 RLSPDKKYD
+1922 LDFTWDDIIREISNCGGIDIANEDWNQMANGDAELARAIIENLGFDAIVDREVDTKFGQLMRDKAD
-1931 FSKSF
+1931 GEQTEHIIVFNPNQIKS
-1936 AQQIDDYLQG
+1936 AD
-1946 KFHATDTFLVGD
+1946 
-1958 TPELLQKIGLDDL
+1958 
-1971 PVTLGIYHVLTAIN
+1971 PVTRDNKGEIIPLSERFN
-1985 YPEGHHFMI
+1985 PE
-1994 EEIKK
+1994 
-1999 LPEAIEKPLAVIRS
+1999 
-2013 TSENHENDSVVMIVK
+2013 ENDIRY
-2028 LGEQA
+2028 A
-2033 RDVIPIRIS
+2033 R
-2042 GNGVLNG
+2042 G
-2049 KRIKSNAITTFYS
+2049 
-2062 NDELQSVLN
+2062 
-2071 NAVEKYESGENSIFF
+2071 
-2086 FDAERLKNEA
+2086 
-2096 NYQMERAGSIT
+2096 
-2107 SGRNHMDGFI
+2107 GR
-2117 NNIIGDYW
+2117 
-2125 ENVKSAEENRSAKGQ
+2125 
-2140 RRSSEAVET
+2140 
-2149 AKYHTKKLKY
+2149 
-2159 ALYNRDRADNKEL
+2159 
-2172 WDMLRAELNKA
+2172 
-2183 YSIGAYDPRV
+2183 
-2193 AEKIIDFAYRTG
+2193 
-2205 YQLEDNGNERFSLR
+2205 
-2219 EKISIP
+2219 
-2225 EEYRGE
+2225 
-2231 MESLGGLAAVNRS
+2231 
-2244 IFGTG
+2244 
-2249 TVFTYKNNGIT
+2249 
-2260 IDEAYDEARDMR
+2260 
-2272 PDLFPETDNPSE
+2272 
-2284 QVQNIVDALT
+2284 
-2294 KVSDKI
+2294 
-2300 PLEEIDR
+2300 
-2307 AEDNPFEDSGDPI
+2307 
-2320 YNEIRD
+2320 
-2326 AVIAAMDDIAT
+2326 
-2337 IGRID
+2337 
-2342 MVNRAKREGKNLSA
+2342 
-2356 KAQYRKGRESGKKQ
+2356 QY
-2370 GQRSGYNTA
+2370 RSGYNAA
-2379 KREQDRTDRATMREF
+2379 KREQDKTDRATMREF

-2401 AIDRAKQENQDRRD
+2401 AIDRAKQANQDRRD

-2511 REERLYAALD
+2511 REERLQGALD
-2521 AYEERKAEEKKG
+2521 AYEERKEEEQKG

-2576 NDVAIAKTDDGFDY
+2576 NDVVIAESADGYDY
-2590 HLYRDKNVVPSFA
+2590 TLKRDKNVVPSFA
-2603 LTVLAE
+2603 LTILAE
-2609 HEGMKKE
+2609 QEGMKKE

-2623 ELQRMQNERNEKGV
+2623 ELQKMQTERDEKGN
-2637 RVYSKRD
+2637 RVYTKRD
-2644 ILDYIVSLDISAK
+2644 ILEYIVSLKIPASQK
-2657 HKTFLY
+2657 SFLY
-2663 FDVMKYAYDKKPVF
+2663 FDVMKYRYDKKPVF
-2677 KDGGSVKVKPGNYYA
+2677 KDGGPTKIKPGNYFA
-2692 GDLAEAI
+2692 GELGEAI
-2699 DRVGLDMF
+2699 DRIGLDMF
-2707 SGAGVQIA
+2707 TGAGVKLATDKSFQI
-2715 TGKTYQIGMEDVEE
+2715 KMENVDD
-2729 LLDLIFTDPEMKDV
+2729 LLDMMFTDEEMKEV
-2743 FRPELIEMIT
+2743 ARTELVQMIA
-2753 DFESD
+2753 DFEAD
-2758 IEAARMLEQTN
+2758 IEEARMIEQTN

-2779 SMKNRII
+2779 SRKLQILSVLRDS
-2786 GINKEFKRSFLAEG
+2786 KKLFLAEG
-2800 EAFERLADIVKNPLV
+2800 EAFERFANTVKNPLLA
-2815 SARYYAAKAAN
+2815 ARYYAAKASM
-2826 SIARDYINGHGIRSL
+2826 SIARDYINGHGIRKL
-2841 SGEKGKGL
+2841 DGAKEKVAR
-2849 STSTTKKNGDVTFK
+2849 TKQNGDEYDVEFVDEK
-2863 DKDFSLN
+2863 LSLT
-2870 NIMKAALKGTKESD
+2870 NIMKPALKGTKESD
-2884 ALLKDLTLYVYA
+2884 ALLKDLTRYVYA
-2896 RHNIDRMQ
+2896 QHNIDRMK
-2904 YDKGFMELSVEEC
+2904 YDKGFMELSEEEC
-2917 REIVDELGKNQ
+2917 QAIIDEIGKNKQ
-2928 EIVEMADNL
+2928 VVKMADDL
-2937 VEYGQRLLQ
+2937 VLYGQRLLR

-2951 GMISQEDYDYFT
+2951 GVISEEDFEYFT

-2981 DRNGNVVRRTNKV
+2981 DRNGNIVKRTNKV
-2994 IKEATKSNAD
+2994 IKEAQKSNAD
-3004 MLPLYDQMVRRTQ
+3004 LIPLYDQMVRRTQ
-3017 EIVKACKKNQLANEL
+3017 EIVKACKKNQLAAEL
-3032 VKVAN
+3032 VKAYN
-3037 KDGAWDFIIDVK
+3037 KDGAWDYIIDVR
-3049 PAEPTSGDEDYI
+3049 PAEPTSGNEDYI
-3061 YMIGQIED
+3061 YGIGQIED
-3069 RGLKNRDTEGEDNYI
+3069 RGLKNRDFDGEDNLI
-3084 PVYINGV
+3084 PVYLDGV
-3091 KYNIE
+3091 KYNI
-3096 AADKN
+3096 AVADKN

-3113 DEGVFLKTMRGMN
+3113 DETSIPKLLRKMN
-3126 NLRRYVLTQY
+3126 TLRRWVLTQY
-3136 NPVFWATNG
+3136 NPIFWATNG

-3156 QHAHRLPRFQAKAFT
+3156 QHAERLPLFQVKALSDIF
-3171 HVFTPYENGRE
+3171 HKKGHD

-3191 AASASF
+3191 AASSSF
-3197 FDYDERRRSKAKKAK
+3197 FEYDERRRSKARKLKDKA
-3212 DYATIGFKAIDAF
+3212 AIPFKGIDF
-3225 NFMVEQWPR
+3225 WNFLIEQWPR

-3240 ETDRLTKE
+3240 ECDRLTKE
-3248 RKKGKNEYTD
+3248 RKNGKNEYSD

-3264 AAYRAADATVNFGR
+3264 SAYRAADATVNFGR
-3278 SGTAVKAANSYGVT
+3278 SGTVVKAANTYGAT

-3307 FTQCKGETKR
+3307 FTQVKGEKKQ
-3317 ETLLNVIGI
+3317 ETLLNILGLM
-3326 SIKLAAVGLAPSML
+3326 IKLAAVGLAPSMIA
-3340 MDWLYGGDD
+3340 DWLYGGND
-3349 DDEENNALLKL
+3349 DDEDKNKLLKFL
-3360 LYGDEAAKVVQEY
+3360 FGEDAAKVVQEY
-3373 SEMADYERINYLN
+3373 AEMADYERTNYLN
-3386 IRIPGHEWMRIPKG
+3386 IKLPGMDGWIRIPKG
-3400 RVVSFIYGFDYNG
+3400 RVVSFIYGWEYNG
-3413 QKVLSGD
+3413 EKVLSGD
-3420 MSAMDMAY
+3420 MSAMDLLY
-3428 AQWELFADNIMPG
+3428 TQWDLFAENIMPG
-3441 NPLTSNIIQ
+3441 NPLTNNILQ
-3450 PLLEAKWN
+3450 PVLDVAKN

-3465 IVSQWA
+3465 IVSQWEQA
-3471 DAGDGFH
+3471 QDGFH
-3478 WTETNEDTSTVAEKA
+3478 WTESNEDTSIVARKI
-3493 AEWIHKIVSRGKEMS
+3493 AEYLHYIVSGGKEMS
-3508 PVWADISPVKIDYIL
+3508 PEYIDLSPIKIDYLL
-3523 QQYLGSWN
+3523 QQYGGSWTKLA
-3531 NIFQPFISAIG
+3531 QPFISAIG

-3554 DALKDSMWG
+3554 DAFKDSMWG
-3563 KFYLDPVMS
+3563 KFYLDPVLS
-3572 NRLAGDYYDLQDE
+3572 NRLAGDYYDLKDE
-3585 YNGLSEY
+3585 YTGLSDY
-3592 YDQNTPY
+3592 YGQDTPY
-3599 AVAAKVFKDHNE
+3599 AVALKGFKDHDE
-3611 DLKALRAEMNF
+3611 DLKALRDELNYVSK
-3622 IAQDASLTWAERRD
+3622 DASLTWKERLA
-3636 KMREIREQMNDIYRS
+3636 KMREIREQMNDIYRV
-3651 GVLDAKALLTYAGD
+3651 GVKDAKSILEYASD
-3665 IYGGKEMN
+3665 IYGGKDMN
-3673 KDIYDGWQAD
+3673 KDIYDAWQAD

-3688 WVISHMSDSAQGK
+3688 WVIDHMSDSAKVK
-3701 WSAVK
+3701 WDTVK
-3706 DEYAGADPQNFVD
+3706 SEYSSADPQNFVD
-3719 TYNYFSGLKGDK
+3719 AYNYFSGLTGDK
-3731 DENGKTVR
+3731 DENGKTVH

-3746 ISWLDDRNMSAAEK
+3746 VQWLDNQPYSAAEK
-3760 QIYYKAI
+3760 QALYTQV

-3775 FTDGGSGT
+3775 FKDGGSGT

-3795 EEIQANAKY
+3795 EEIQANTKY

-3816 GMRDHP
+3816 GMRTHP
-3822 ISGKRKMHNG
+3822 ISGKQKMHTG
-3832 IDIAVGTG
+3832 IDIAVGMG

-3873 TTYSHLSEIGVKEGD
+3873 TTYSHLSEIGVKPGD

-3893 TLIAKSGD
+3893 TLIAKSGS
-3901 TGGVTGPHLHFEV
+3901 TGASTGPHLHFEV

-3949 KSSGGGGGG
+3949 KSSSGGG
-3958 GGRKSGGKKSGGG
+3958 GGRKSGGKKSGGSG
-3971 KSGGSAKATSSAKE
+3971 KKGKATTSSE
-3985 SSYEANYVTTPNY
+3985 TANYTPTYAPTTTR

-4005 SGSGKSSGST
+4005 SSGGSSGKSSSKAT
-4015 RKEKHTQTSV
+4015 RTPAARRTQTSV
-4025 ASTARG
+4025 AKG
-4031 VMLPTARELSTYQ
+4031 IMLPTAREIDSAK
-4044 RQRTSQ
+4044 RTST
-4050 PTASSRPKSTS
+4050 PTVARNGGKSASR
-4061 HGVMLPTAAEIASA
+4061 GIVLPTAAEVASA
-4075 ASGAKIGYGS
+4075 AAGARIGYGS

>member
-1 MSLKSKKKKTAV
+1 MSLFNSSKKKKKTAV

-28 ARAKKSTV
+28 ARAKKSAPKKQKPKQTV
-36 KQSVQ
+36 
-41 KAAAKI
+41 

-59 AKKKTTATSASGR
+59 TKKKTAATSASGR
-72 NDAAVRQSYGQR
+72 NDSAVRQNYGQR

-90 SGTYKPTQ
+90 SGAYKPTQ
-98 SAVYNYKKAE
+98 SAAYNYKKAE
-108 TKRSTISTDIKKQTK
+108 TKRSTISTDIKNQTK

-142 RDARMRQS
+142 RDKRMRQS

-155 PENHVQREQRNEKQR
+155 PENQVQREQRKEDQR
-170 PKSYVPTKGMA
+170 PKSYVPTRGMA
-181 TPTTKNIGK
+181 IPTIKNKGE

-211 RTGIAQGPLKDRA
+211 RTGIAEGPLKDRA

-252 KPSALEYNIRMTGKD
+252 KPSALEYSIRMTGQD

-299 NVQTRRWSDEFQRE
+299 NEQTRRWSDEFQRE

-323 KILGQGKPG
+323 KMLGQDKPG
-332 VGELMYRDAYDKYKS
+332 LGELMYRDAYDKYKS

-378 ATTDVGLMNL
+378 ATADVGLMNL
-388 SYLPLKDITNIERKP
+388 GYLPLKDITNIERKP

-415 EGVSSNKSAFQNLA
+415 EGVSSDKSAFQNLA

-449 AYYGINKI
+449 AYYGLNKI
-457 NPDADRYVDDFIATH
+457 NPDTDRYVDDFIATH
-472 NNVDRINR
+472 NNVDRVNR

-505 GNIEGFILQQ
+505 GNIEGFIIQQ

-527 EASSLIGST
+527 EASSLIGGT

-563 GILGGI
+563 GILGGL

-713 AIRGSLEAGM
+713 AIRGSLEAGL
-723 ITEEEAEQRTKEV
+723 ITEEEAEKRTEEV
-736 RDKFATKFAEA
+736 RDKFAAKFAEA
-747 KTAIKQPWK
+747 KTSIKQPWK

-761 LNEQTQGGE
+761 LNEERQGGE
-770 FKTSSNLEHLYS
+770 YKTSSNLEHLYS
-782 NRQEANTATV
+782 SRQEANAATV

-853 VRQDIIDQASE
+853 VRQDIIDQATE

-904 DKPLQTIISHEMV
+904 DKPLQTIVSHEMV

-930 REIKTYYKDSYDA
+930 QKIKTYYKDSYDA
-943 DINDIRRMYSERDE
+943 DVNDIRRMYSERDE

-1015 KEARFLASVR
+1015 KEARFLAGVR

-1052 RRQAKGNARKKPTV
+1052 RRQAKGKRGKKKKPSHHYDFTRSFRQQIY
-1066 DERKEMAKMFAR
+1066 DYFDGTGQYRF
-1078 NVSDWDNDGRPN
+1078 NDNDTLLVGQTPEILVQCGLPRLPITLSTGHLKNAIFATDAAHQYNEEEIAQLPKAIQNPIAVIRSESRP
-1090 GDLFVLTYTGDVLQ
+1090 DDSVVVLINLTDRKDNEIA
-1104 GLGAIESDIYMRS
+1104 AIEVGGFGMINKR
-1117 KKINDIMKD
+1117 KIESNAITSFYD
-1126 HPEMGIDEFKMI
+1126 
-1138 PKILNDPILILESK
+1138 LNTLK
-1152 NTAKAPVN
+1152 
-1160 TRLVILG
+1160 
-1167 EEKFQAKNKKPVT
+1167 EKF
-1180 VVLDIYPHEKN
+1180 EK
-1191 LYLQE
+1191 
-1196 YAYGKHKA
+1196 AC
-1204 VNAFGRDNIK
+1204 DNHIK
-1214 NVIQSSNVLYIDENK
+1214 NNDVAVYYINK
-1229 KRTDSLFGSLGFQ
+1229 EATLLLDHAGIKCPGIFQRGGLFGS
-1242 LPTRPSRIGSIGSIT
+1242 IT
-1257 YDDDSVNIRG
+1257 DKNSSVNR
-1267 EKFSDI
+1267 ESKDI
-1273 VSTGDEVRRAFGGV
+1273 VNTSQFRDWFGKSI
-1287 RARTADTSLLA
+1287 ASKDKEPQLLY
-1298 KAKEMKEEGRS
+1298 
-1309 DEDILKETGWYVG
+1309 YV
-1322 ADGQWR
+1322 
-1328 FEIDDSEF
+1328 S
-1336 KFNSLGF
+1336 
-1343 SENEDDR
+1343 
-1350 EYTYLSQKEYLS
+1350 
-1362 RAEEKRRIHL
+1362 
-1372 FNSYAKP
+1372 
-1379 AYYLDE
+1379 
-1385 YVKHK
+1385 
-1390 KLFDAYPE
+1390 
-1398 LKKISVNFI
+1398 
-1407 TARAGY
+1407 
-1413 RGSYNESNNAIY
+1413 
-1425 LNRTLSEGERR
+1425 
-1436 ETLIHEIQHA
+1436 
-1446 IQGIE
+1446 
-1451 GFASG
+1451 
-1456 ASPEYW
+1456 
-1462 SRRDS
+1462 
-1467 DAREDLARRQN
+1467 
-1478 SIIESLSDEDYR
+1478 
-1490 KYSEYTG
+1490 
-1497 MKRIVDGWIDVAG
+1497 
-1510 NLPVEEVIPDD
+1510 
-1521 ETYNIWKQTAEESD
+1521 
-1535 RLYEE
+1535 
-1540 LKEKDWFDEL
+1540 KEKDPDVA
-1550 MELDEFL
+1550 DV
-1557 ENPSKL
+1557 
-1563 HYNLYRNTAGEIEAR
+1563 NTPLVSSIDLATKRAGEDNTVIPVYASIQ
-1578 DATNRLPL
+1578 PS
-1586 TAEER
+1586 
-1591 RNKMPDRGDEKTVFV
+1591 RNKWNVIDAKGAPAERIPIPKKVRPAFPGYSTVSVNMIRKWAKRMGYDGVRISNVKMDGILTDMYFVNESWQVKRADGIGIYDERI
-1606 EDVRSAKGS
+1606 DHIRYAKGS
-1615 RDAEYLSAVERG
+1615 RDSEYLAAVERG
-1627 DMETAQRLVD
+1627 DMETAQRMVD
-1637 EAAEEAGYTYHLYHG
+1637 EAAREAGYTVETYHG
-1652 TNAEF
+1652 TPETFTVFREYGGREIGYHVGTKSAAEQRVQYELNKNIMRLY
-1657 TAFDVRKFGGK
+1657 TKLGKTIQMPDVFGLW
-1668 NGKGEG
+1668 NG
-1674 YGIYLASNRTIAEPY
+1674 IHD
-1689 GKNLIESYVNFNR
+1689 YVCYVLDEEDSMVDREFMLR
-1702 LAEEK
+1702 EK
-1707 KRTLK
+1707 KATSK
-1712 YAEVRNLIKKSC
+1712 YRNKSVFVKNEAFYRMRDAVEKAEKEHKPSSFDRAVQMQREYILSLGIDTISYKNQYESVGSKSYM
-1724 ELEAKQFVEDEE
+1724 LMHA
-1736 YDTLEDALR
+1736 
-1745 DTWVSNYV
+1745 
-1753 YTYDY
+1753 
-1758 QDMNQVYADVTD
+1758 NQVK
-1770 IILQGNENDADIIN
+1770 
-1784 EIMLA
+1784 
-1789 SGAHYD
+1789 S
-1795 YDSAM
+1795 
-1800 DFYDEILTPETGID
+1800 
-1814 GFHYIWGEDNDVYL
+1814 
-1828 AFRSSQIK
+1828 
-1836 RADPVTRDKNGKII
+1836 ADPVTRHKNGKII
-1850 LPSERFNENK
+1850 LPSERFDENN
-1860 DDIRWAKG
+1860 DDIRYARGLSDLDEEYMAAVETGNVSEQERLVREAAERAGYNIRGYHGTSRGDRVGNVFLPERATSGPMAFFTDNREIAKNYAKDKADTSLAYDSDYDTYESQFRFHNKSRSIDGKLHNAWGYVPLEDRAAIRRKAGQLRFDWDGEDDRALILDEENKEGTGGFQYHLKWARNNPILALEEEWLNSGTLFNEEERFLDVIKMVG
-1868 KRKRDPNPFIYKMYR
+1868 ITDALKRVGLDVEYKDPNYREEKVYDTFLKIEKPFDATKQVTEAFIKRFEKWYAKQNKAKYEKESNGADFWDKTNVS
-1883 AEQMEKQGYSEK
+1883 AELFAERMRYDIENGTTHAWTSIPDSMTDYLKHLKYDGIKDTGGKYTGEQHTVWIPFSSEQIKSADPITRDKEGKVIPLSERFNPEEK
-1895 DIVEETGWYK
+1895 DIRY
-1905 RKNKKDKN
+1905 
-1913 PAYIWAVYD
+1913 
-1922 RLSPDKKYD
+1922 
-1931 FSKSF
+1931 
-1936 AQQIDDYLQG
+1936 
-1946 KFHATDTFLVGD
+1946 
-1958 TPELLQKIGLDDL
+1958 
-1971 PVTLGIYHVLTAIN
+1971 
-1985 YPEGHHFMI
+1985 
-1994 EEIKK
+1994 
-1999 LPEAIEKPLAVIRS
+1999 
-2013 TSENHENDSVVMIVK
+2013 
-2028 LGEQA
+2028 A
-2033 RDVIPIRIS
+2033 R
-2042 GNGVLNG
+2042 
-2049 KRIKSNAITTFYS
+2049 
-2062 NDELQSVLN
+2062 
-2071 NAVEKYESGENSIFF
+2071 
-2086 FDAERLKNEA
+2086 
-2096 NYQMERAGSIT
+2096 
-2107 SGRNHMDGFI
+2107 
-2117 NNIIGDYW
+2117 
-2125 ENVKSAEENRSAKGQ
+2125 GQ

-2183 YSIGAYDPRV
+2183 YSIGAYDPRI

-2249 TVFTYKNNGIT
+2249 TVFTYKNNGIA

-2284 QVQNIVDALT
+2284 QVQNIIDALT

-2300 PLEEIDR
+2300 PLEELDR
-2307 AEDNPFEDSGDPI
+2307 EEDNPFEDSGDPI

-2326 AVIAAMDDIAT
+2326 AVIAAMDDIAA

-2482 SERKKQQRSL
+2482 SERKKRERSL
-2492 DTKQRQEM
+2492 DTKQRQKM
-2500 RKKQQKLDEER
+2500 RKQQQKLDAER
-2511 REERLYAALD
+2511 RQERIDAALD
-2521 AYEERKAEEKKG
+2521 ADNQRKVEAQEKG
-2533 SAESLYK
+2533 TAESLYK
-2540 RNREVQSII
+2540 QNRSVQRVI

-2555 VLQVAARMGAF
+2555 ILQRAAEMGAF
-2566 KKEGS
+2566 KKEGA
-2571 LLLDH
+2571 LILDH
-2576 NDVAIAKTDDGFDY
+2576 NDVAIAKTDDGIDY

-2623 ELQRMQNERNEKGV
+2623 ELQKMQNERDEKGN
-2637 RVYSKRD
+2637 RVYTKRD
-2644 ILDYIVSLDISAK
+2644 ILEYIVSLKIPASQK
-2657 HKTFLY
+2657 SFLY
-2663 FDVMKYAYDKKPVF
+2663 FDVMKYRYDKKPVF
-2677 KDGGSVKVKPGNYYA
+2677 KDGGPTKIKPGNYFA
-2692 GDLAEAI
+2692 GELGEAI
-2699 DRVGLDMF
+2699 DRIGLDMF
-2707 SGAGVQIA
+2707 TGAGVKLATDKSFQI
-2715 TGKTYQIGMEDVEE
+2715 KMENVDE
-2729 LLDLIFTDPEMKDV
+2729 LLDMMFTDEEMKEV
-2743 FRPELIEMIT
+2743 ARTELVQMIA
-2753 DFESD
+2753 DFEAD
-2758 IEAARMLEQTN
+2758 IEEARMIEQTN

-2779 SMKNRII
+2779 SRKLQILSVLRDS
-2786 GINKEFKRSFLAEG
+2786 KKLFLAEG
-2800 EAFERLADIVKNPLV
+2800 EAFERFADTVKNPLLA
-2815 SARYYAAKAAN
+2815 ARYYAAKASM
-2826 SIARDYINGHGIRSL
+2826 SIARDYINGHGIRKL
-2841 SGEKGKGL
+2841 DGTKEKVAR
-2849 STSTTKKNGDVTFK
+2849 TKQNGDEYDVEFVDEK
-2863 DKDFSLN
+2863 LSLT
-2870 NIMKAALKGTKESD
+2870 NIMKPALKGTKESD
-2884 ALLKDLTLYVYA
+2884 ALLKDLTRYVYA
-2896 RHNIDRMQ
+2896 QHNIDRMK
-2904 YDKGFMELSVEEC
+2904 YDKGFMELSEEEC
-2917 REIVDELGKNQ
+2917 RAIIDEIGKNKQ
-2928 EIVEMADNL
+2928 VVKVADDL
-2937 VEYGQRLLQ
+2937 VLYGQRLLR

-2951 GMISQEDYDYFT
+2951 GIISEEDFEYFT

-2981 DRNGNVVRRTNKV
+2981 DRNGNIVRRTNKV
-2994 IKEATKSNAD
+2994 IKEAQKSNAD
-3004 MLPLYDQMVRRTQ
+3004 LIPLYDQMVRRTQ
-3017 EIVKACKKNQLANEL
+3017 EIVKACKKNQLAAEL
-3032 VKVAN
+3032 VKAYN
-3037 KDGAWDFIIDVK
+3037 KDGAWDYIIDVR
-3049 PAEPTSGDEDYI
+3049 PAEPTSGNEDYI
-3061 YMIGQIED
+3061 YGIGQIED
-3069 RGLKNRDTEGEDNYI
+3069 RGLKNRDLDGEDNLI
-3084 PVYINGV
+3084 PVYLDGV
-3091 KYNIE
+3091 KYNI
-3096 AADKN
+3096 AVADKN

-3113 DEGVFLKTMRGMN
+3113 DETSIPKLLRKMN
-3126 NLRRYVLTQY
+3126 TLRRWVLTQY
-3136 NPVFWATNG
+3136 NPIFWATNG

-3156 QHAHRLPRFQAKAFT
+3156 QHAERLPLFQVKALSDIF
-3171 HVFTPYENGRE
+3171 HKKGHD

-3191 AASASF
+3191 AASSSF
-3197 FDYDERRRSKAKKAK
+3197 FEYDERRRSKARKLKDKA
-3212 DYATIGFKAIDAF
+3212 AIPFKGIDF
-3225 NFMVEQWPR
+3225 WNFLIEQWPR

-3240 ETDRLTKE
+3240 ECDRLTKE
-3248 RKKGKNEYTD
+3248 RKKGKNEYSD

-3264 AAYRAADATVNFGR
+3264 SAYRAADATVNFGR
-3278 SGTAVKAANSYGVT
+3278 SGTVVKAANTYGAT

-3307 FTQCKGETKR
+3307 FTQVKGEKKQ
-3317 ETLLNVIGI
+3317 ETLLNILGLM
-3326 SIKLAAVGLAPSML
+3326 IKLAAVGLAPSMIA
-3340 MDWLYGGDD
+3340 DWLYGGND
-3349 DDEENNALLKL
+3349 DDEDKNKLLKFL
-3360 LYGDEAAKVVQEY
+3360 FGEDAAKVVQEY
-3373 SEMADYERINYLN
+3373 AEMADYERTNYLN
-3386 IRIPGHEWMRIPKG
+3386 IKLPGMDGWIRIPKG
-3400 RVVSFIYGFDYNG
+3400 RVVSFIYGWEYNG
-3413 QKVLSGD
+3413 EKVLSGD
-3420 MSAMDMAY
+3420 MSAMDLLY
-3428 AQWELFADNIMPG
+3428 TQWDLFAENIMPG
-3441 NPLTSNIIQ
+3441 NPLTNNILQ
-3450 PLLEAKWN
+3450 PVLDVAKN

-3465 IVSQWA
+3465 IVSQWEQA
-3471 DAGDGFH
+3471 QDGFH
-3478 WTETNEDTSTVAEKA
+3478 WTESNEDTSIVARKI
-3493 AEWIHKIVSRGKEMS
+3493 AEYLHYIVSGGKEMS
-3508 PVWADISPVKIDYIL
+3508 PEYIDLSPIKIDYLL
-3523 QQYLGSWN
+3523 QQYGGSWTKLA
-3531 NIFQPFISAIG
+3531 QPFISAIG
-3542 DGQDQRFVDMIQ
+3542 DGQDQRVVDMIQ
-3554 DALKDSMWG
+3554 DAFKDSMWG
-3563 KFYLDPVMS
+3563 KFYLDPVLS
-3572 NRLAGDYYDLQDE
+3572 NRLAGDYYDLKDE
-3585 YNGLSEY
+3585 YTGLSDY
-3592 YDQNTPY
+3592 YGQDTPY
-3599 AVAAKVFKDHNE
+3599 AVALKGFKDHDE
-3611 DLKALRAEMNF
+3611 DLKALRDELNYVSK
-3622 IAQDASLTWAERRD
+3622 DASLTWKERLA
-3636 KMREIREQMNDIYRS
+3636 KMREIREQMNDIYRV
-3651 GVLDAKALLTYAGD
+3651 GVKDAKSILEYASD
-3665 IYGGKEMN
+3665 IYGGKDMN
-3673 KDIYDGWQAD
+3673 KDIYDAWQAD

-3688 WVISHMSDSAQGK
+3688 WVIDHMSDSAKVK
-3701 WSAVK
+3701 WDTVK
-3706 DEYAGADPQNFVD
+3706 SEYSSADPQNFVD

-3731 DENGKTVR
+3731 DENGKTVH

-3746 ISWLDDRNMSAAEK
+3746 VQWLDNQPYSAAEK
-3760 QIYYKAI
+3760 QTLYTQV

-3775 FTDGGSGT
+3775 FKDGGSGT

-3795 EEIQANAKY
+3795 EEIQANTKY

-3816 GMRDHP
+3816 GMRTHP
-3822 ISGKRKMHNG
+3822 ISGKQKMHTG
-3832 IDIAVGTG
+3832 IDIAVGMG

-3873 TTYSHLSEIGVKEGD
+3873 TTYSHLSEIGVKPGD

-3893 TLIAKSGD
+3893 TLIAKSGS
-3901 TGGVTGPHLHFEV
+3901 TGASTGPHLHFEV
-3914 EVNGSYV
+3914 EVNGNYV

-3944 AYAPT
+3944 AYTPT
-3949 KSSGGGGGG
+3949 KSSSGGG
-3958 GGRKSGGKKSGGG
+3958 GGRKSGGKKSSGSSGG
-3971 KSGGSAKATSSAKE
+3971 KKGKATTQAA
-3985 SSYEANYVTTPNY
+3985 YTPTYAPTTR

-4005 SGSGKSSGST
+4005 SSGGSSGKSSSKAT
-4015 RKEKHTQTSV
+4015 RTPAARRTQTSV
-4025 ASTARG
+4025 AKG
-4031 VMLPTARELSTYQ
+4031 IMLPTAREIDSVK
-4044 RQRTSQ
+4044 RTST
-4050 PTASSRPKSTS
+4050 PTVARNGGKSASR
-4061 HGVMLPTAAEIASA
+4061 GIVLPTAAEVASA
-4075 ASGAKIGYGS
+4075 AAGARIGYGS